1 MFVSTVAPLSF
12 TGKGANL
19 NIVIAPEECRAGRQG
34 IEGGGENRHG
44 GGKNRTG
51 VYRESLCC
59 INSDACGVP
68 NGDGSRCLTGAVPA

>member
-34 IEGGGENRHG
+34 IEGGG
-44 GGKNRTG
+44 
-51 VYRESLCC
+51 RESPRGWEES
-59 INSDACGVP
+59 NGRACAA
-68 NGDGSRCLTGAVPA
+68 SILMRAAFLTETVLVA